1 MTDITLQPE
10 FIQICISYIRE
21 SMYDI
26 LKKKDS
32 WMAVQTNTLSMFSV
46 SYNIVP
52 FLYNIPPPNL
62 LFRKQLWTGSQD
74 IIKYFQTLTK

>member
-1 MTDITLQPE
+1 
-10 FIQICISYIRE
+10 
-21 SMYDI
+21 
-26 LKKKDS
+26 
-32 WMAVQTNTLSMFSV
+32 MAVQTNTLSMFSV